1 MRLKITITAG
11 LVLAILALSA
21 YAALLS
27 RKLDAVERAAAEQAD
42 RASRAEA
49 MAADLQRSAD
59 ALRETQAHADRA
71 RQTIDRARADILW
84 RVDDIIDSGALDG
97 RVCELASEAYTELV
111 CSPDSDRVRPATAAD
126 TP

>member
-1 MRLKITITAG
+1 MRLRIAIIAG
-11 LVLAILALSA
+11 LALAIIGLSV
-21 YAALLS
+21 YAAFLS
-27 RKLDAVERAAAEQAD
+27 RKLDTAECAAAEQAD

-59 ALRETQAHADRA
+59 ALREAQEHAD
-71 RQTIDRARADILW
+71 QTRREIERTHADALW
-84 RVDDIIDSGALDG
+84 RVDDIIDSGALDE

-111 CSPDSDRVRPATAAD
+111 CSPDSDRVQPAAAAD